1 MISRFFIEFYRVL
14 RWKIV
19 FRPLVFWAKVVVQ
32 TKFHCMQWVRPFS
45 PLNKYWN
52 KKKET
57 SYDNLSS
64 ISGVV
69 ATVTIAFIMVGDIN
83 SLAPIVTMPF
93 LLTYACIDY
102 SYFALAQTFD
112 IQTKREE
119 RFRIQAQSPSYE
131 SRRYGAVEHENDN
144 DLDHLFPERT
154 RHKLGVSVT
163 FGCIQLWES
172 MKIIENFITPLRTHR
187 AFNQTIRCLHKIQ
200 IFQATQ
206 SQRVLKCQL
215 KIVSMIK
222 AWMIMIVSHS
232 AVEIKIRLTV
242 RTPKFM
248 WPMTM
253 KSPSHSQ
260 LFRFIRKRKIGTQSI
275 VIVGFHYSGR
285 FWKLSSWCSL
295 TCTTASHASVWYS

>member
-57 SYDNLSS
+57 SYNNLSS
-64 ISGVV
+64 LSGVV

-119 RFRIQAQSPSYE
+119 RFRI
-131 SRRYGAVEHENDN
+131 
-144 DLDHLFPERT
+144 
-154 RHKLGVSVT
+154 RH
-163 FGCIQLWES
+163 
-172 MKIIENFITPLRTHR
+172 MKVDDM
-187 AFNQTIRCLHKIQ
+187 
-200 IFQATQ
+200 
-206 SQRVLKCQL
+206 VLL
-215 KIVSMIK
+215 NMR
-222 AWMIMIVSHS
+222 MIMIWIICSRNEH
-232 AVEIKIRLTV
+232 
-242 RTPKFM
+242 
-248 WPMTM
+248 
-253 KSPSHSQ
+253 
-260 LFRFIRKRKIGTQSI
+260 
-275 VIVGFHYSGR
+275 VI
-285 FWKLSSWCSL
+285 SL
-295 TCTTASHASVWYS
+295 E